1 MLSIRVI
8 RRIVVSRNAN
18 MTKLG
23 IIKSRYYSS
32 ESKQPNF
39 IKNIMNI
46 ENSLHKLEQNSNMQ
60 ELIKLELEE
69 KRKRIERA
77 KKMRE
82 IIQMYKK
89 VPDLIIF
96 IALTSAFVYWASYL
110 LFVTTS
116 YMEDIYEKYIRSNK
130 E

>member
-32 ESKQPNF
+32 ESKQSNF

-89 VPDLIIF
+89 VPDLLIF
-96 IALTSAFVYWASYL
+96 IALTSAFVYWVSYL